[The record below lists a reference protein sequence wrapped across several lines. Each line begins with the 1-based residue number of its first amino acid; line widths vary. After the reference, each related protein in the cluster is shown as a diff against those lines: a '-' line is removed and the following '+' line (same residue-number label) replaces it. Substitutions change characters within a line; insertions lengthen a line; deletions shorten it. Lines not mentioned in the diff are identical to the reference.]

1 MRRTDGRTDGRTEAE
16 DGKKVDASAA
26 AAAARKSEAT
36 EASGSCWLE
45 EPSGGGTEDRASI
58 IEAERWKERS
68 AERPMLQASAS
79 KMKKG
84 R

>member
-1 MRRTDGRTDGRTEAE
+1 MNGRTDGRTEAE

-45 EPSGGGTEDRASI
+45 EPSGGGTEDRGRAMEGTERG
-58 IEAERWKERS
+58 EANATTYK
-68 AERPMLQASAS
+68 QARQ
-79 KMKKG
+79 K
-84 R
+84 